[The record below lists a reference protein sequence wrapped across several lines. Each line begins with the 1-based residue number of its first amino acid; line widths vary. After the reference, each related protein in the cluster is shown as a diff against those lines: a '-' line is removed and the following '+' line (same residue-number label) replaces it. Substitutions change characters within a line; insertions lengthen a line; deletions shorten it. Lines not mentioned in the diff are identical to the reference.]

1 MLPFCG
7 FGQSFDFPVYVPH
20 FCKTTFLRSISRD
33 GECDLTFPNPRDLMT
48 PATTGCSAS
57 PVAAP
62 GKDHGDADEDVDG
75 VQVDADRPEQTNNI
89 TIHLTLTSY
98 D

>member
-1 MLPFCG
+1 MLLICCFE
-7 FGQSFDFPVYVPH
+7 QTFDFPVYVPH

-33 GECDLTFPNPRDLMT
+33 GDCDLTFLNPRDPMT
-48 PATTGCSAS
+48 PVMRRCSAS

-62 GKDHGDADEDVDG
+62 GKDHGDTDEDVDG
-75 VQVDADRPEQTNNI
+75 VQVNADRPEQTNNI

-98 D
+98 N